1 VEVVAKLQY
10 LADIHISP
18 LTVEALRVAGYTI
31 QRIANVLSPRARDSE
46 IVALARLEGWVILTQ
61 DLDFSALVA
70 KSGDTRPS
78 VVSLRLDNASP
89 ARVTQLLLSV
99 LPDLGNELTRGAI
112 VSVDEGGIR
121 IRMLPVT

>member
-1 VEVVAKLQY
+1 MAKLQY

-31 QRIANVLSPRARDSE
+31 QRIAHVLSPRARDSE

>member
-1 VEVVAKLQY
+1 MAKLQY

>member
-1 VEVVAKLQY
+1 VAKLQY